1 MKHTRMSTKWTLSIV
16 LTIALSLIVIMGAS
30 AAVWTDQPEYS
41 PGSVVTISGDNRD
54 GAGYQAGETVHVDVA
69 GPNGYATMCE
79 GVADDAGAW
88 SCQVTLWANDLAV
101 GAYTFAAAGQS
112 SGVQE
117 TGGFLD
123 GNGPGSLVCTGG
135 TVYNNTHY
143 MLPVGSTI
151 TCQIVGATN
160 AYDLNH
166 PGFVDVTIKSSA
178 LGNTTVQ
185 GALSGTTITFSYT
198 APANGCET
206 TVVAYASYTVNNQG
220 RIQVGESNTDNDIIL
235 DGLDDGA
242 GNSPGGLAYT
252 LNGVSPSC
260 SSTPPQDLTVTKTAA
275 AAYIRTYD
283 WTLEKWADF
292 DQINT
297 SSSATFNYTVQATR
311 DAGVDSGWQVEG
323 VITVHNPNSFAVS
336 GVNVTDELCAVNDAG
351 NLVLPANGSINVPYI
366 CTFDANPGNGVNTA
380 TATWLSFGSP
390 NTSASGSAPF
400 TFGEP
405 TTIVNGSVTVNDSNG
420 QSWVFTDTGFQTY
433 PVTYAKDPAG
443 TCTDHTNTA
452 TILQTQDSASKTVR
466 VCVGAD
472 LTVSKTAVPSFKR
485 SYTWDISKAVDK
497 TLVKQSAVGATFN
510 YTVNAW
516 QTGFVDSDWK
526 VSGEI
531 TVNNPNDW
539 EAITADLSDVVSN
552 GGVCT
557 LAQSPVTVPAGGS
570 VEVSYTCT
578 YASAPTGSTGINSGG
593 SITNMPPSGP
603 VNTATATWDATAF
616 FTPGGSASGTA
627 NFAFTTPTSTE
638 NKTIYITDTYSGDLG
653 TLTATDGEPY
663 ASGTFTYSREV
674 AGVPGTCKTFDNT
687 AAIVDTNES
696 ASQTVTL
703 CVGAD
708 LTVSKTAVPSFTRTY
723 DWDPLPTK
731 EVDKT
736 QVNQLGGNATFNY
749 TVNAWQTGF
758 TDSGWAVTGVVT
770 VKNPNDWEAVTAD
783 LADAVDNGGTC
794 TLDSAAVTVP
804 ASGSVEVG
812 YSCTFGSGASGVNTA
827 VATWDKKAFFTP
839 GDTASGSADF
849 AFTAPTTRVNQTITV
864 KDTFNGVTTVLGTLT
879 AADEEP
885 FASAEYTYSKT
896 VPIPAWDCVLYANTV
911 GIDGSKLTTT
921 VEVKACGPAKT
932 GGLTMGFWQNKNG
945 QAIITGSAST
955 SGVCN
960 LAAWLRQYAPFQDL
974 SATARCSAA
983 GAYAT
988 SVIKAANASGASM
1001 NAMLKAQMLASALDV
1016 FFSDPALGG
1025 NKINA
1030 PRPLGEVQIVL
1041 TNVCKPS
1048 GAGCGDSSAAF
1059 GGAASLTVSQL
1070 LAYAASQSNAG
1081 GSAWYGNVKTIQELA
1096 KNTFDAINNQIAFAD
1111 PGFTTPPGP
1120 LAAVA
1125 DLFKVFLPQVNR

>member
-1 MKHTRMSTKWTLSIV
+1 MKHTRKSTKWTLSIV
-16 LTIALSLIVIMGAS
+16 LAIALSLVVVMGAS
-30 AAVWTDQPEYS
+30 AAVWTDQPDYP

-54 GAGYQAGETVHVDVA
+54 GAGYQPGETVHVDVA

-101 GAYTFAAAGQS
+101 GAYTFTAAGQS

-117 TGGFLD
+117 VGGFLD
-123 GNGPGSLVCTGG
+123 DNGPGSLQCTGAQ
-135 TVYNNTHY
+135 TLNNTHY
-143 MLPVGSTI
+143 KLPVGTTI

-160 AYDLNH
+160 AYDGNH
-166 PGFVDVTIKSSA
+166 PGIVDVTIKSSA
-178 LGNTTVQ
+178 LGNTTIQ
-185 GALSGTTITFSYT
+185 GTLSGDTITFSYT

-206 TVVAYASYTVNNQG
+206 TVVSYASYTVNNQD

-235 DGLDDGA
+235 DGVDDDK

-252 LNGVSPSC
+252 VNGEVPSC
-260 SSTPPQDLTVTKTAA
+260 SSTPPKDLTVTKTAA
-275 AAYIRTYD
+275 PSFTRSFD
-283 WTLEKWADF
+283 WTIDKSADHDLF
-292 DQINT
+292 KT
-297 SSSATFNYTVQATR
+297 AGSATFNYTIAVVK
-311 DAGVDSGWQVEG
+311 DAGTDSDWQLDG
-323 VITVHNPNSFAVS
+323 VITVNNPNSFDVT
-336 GVNVTDELCAVNDAG
+336 GVNVTDALCAVSNAD
-351 NLVLPANGSINVPYI
+351 NMKVPANGSVSVPYT
-366 CTFDANPGNGVNTA
+366 CAFDANPGSGTNTA
-380 TATWLSFGSP
+380 TATWVSYGSP
-390 NTSASGSAPF
+390 GTSASGTAPF
-400 TFGEP
+400 AFGEP

-420 QSWVFTDTGFQTY
+420 QSWVFTDTGSQTY

-452 TILQTQDSASKTVR
+452 TILQTQDSASKTVK

-485 SYTWDISKAVDK
+485 TYTWDISKAVDK
-497 TLVKQSAVGATFN
+497 TLVRQSAVGATFN

-516 QTGFVDSDWK
+516 QTGFADSDWK

-557 LAQSPVTVPAGGS
+557 LAESRVTVPAGGS
-570 VEVSYTCT
+570 VKVGYTCT
-578 YASAPTGSTGINSGG
+578 YASAPTGSAGINSGG
-593 SITNMPPSGP
+593 SIKNIPPSGP

-616 FTPGGSASGTA
+616 FTPGGNASGTA

-638 NKTIYITDTYSGDLG
+638 NKTIYITDTYAGDLG

-663 ASGTFTYSREV
+663 ASGTFTYSREA

-687 AAIVDTNES
+687 AAIVGTNES

-736 QVNQLGGNATFNY
+736 QVNQVGGNATFNY

-770 VKNPNDWEAVTAD
+770 VKNPNDWEEVTAG
-783 LADAVDNGGTC
+783 LADTVDNGGLC
-794 TLDSAAVTVP
+794 TLDSSSVTVP
-804 ASGSVEVG
+804 KGGSVDVS
-812 YSCTFGSGASGVNTA
+812 YSCTFGSGLSGTNTA
-827 VATWDKKAFFTP
+827 AATWDKKAFFTP
-839 GDTASGSADF
+839 SNTASGSADF

-879 AADEEP
+879 AADGEP
-885 FASAEYTYSKT
+885 YASAEYTYSKT

-960 LAAWLRQYAPFQDL
+960 LATWLRQYAPFQDL
-974 SATARCSAA
+974 SATAKCSAA
-983 GAYAT
+983 GSYVT

-1016 FFSDPALGG
+1016 YFSDPALGG

-1030 PRPLGEVQIVL
+1030 PRPLGGVQILL
-1041 TNVCKPS
+1041 TNVCKPT
-1048 GAGCGDSSAAF
+1048 GAGCGDSSPAF
-1059 GGAASLTVSQL
+1059 GGAASLSVSQL
-1070 LAYAASQSNAG
+1070 LAYAAGQSSAG
-1081 GSAWYGNVKTIQELA
+1081 GSLWYGNDKAIQELA
-1096 KNTFDAINNQIAFAD
+1096 KNTFDAINNQVAFAD
-1111 PGFTTPPGP
+1111 PGFTTPAGP
-1120 LAAVA
+1120 LAAVV